1 MASIRTML
9 KCSKV
14 QLSALQIKL
23 EKLSSNKD
31 IVNGKI
37 KVIPCI
43 YYLDG
48 RNWIV
53 KLLIVPVHCGQI
65 LSCSVFVSFLQFK
78 FSKKATKICRNIP
91 VNWMFTK

>member
-1 MASIRTML
+1 ML

-23 EKLSSNKD
+23 EKLSSDKD
-31 IVNGKI
+31 LVNGKI
-37 KVIPCI
+37 KVITCI

-48 RNWIV
+48 RNWIDIV
-53 KLLIVPVHCGQI
+53 KVVHCGQI
-65 LSCSVFVSFLQFK
+65 LSCNVFVSFLQFK

>member
-23 EKLSSNKD
+23 EKLSSDKD

-37 KVIPCI
+37 KVITCI

-48 RNWIV
+48 RNWIDIAKV
-53 KLLIVPVHCGQI
+53 VDSLCALWADFELQCLCQFSTVQ
-65 LSCSVFVSFLQFK
+65 VF
-78 FSKKATKICRNIP
+78 
-91 VNWMFTK
+91 